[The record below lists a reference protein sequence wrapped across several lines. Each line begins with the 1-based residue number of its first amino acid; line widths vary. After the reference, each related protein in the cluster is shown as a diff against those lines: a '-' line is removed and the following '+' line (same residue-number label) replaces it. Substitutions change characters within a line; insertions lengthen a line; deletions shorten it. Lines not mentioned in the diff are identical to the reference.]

1 LSRALNIQ
9 GARAVSVVALDSGAM
24 VWSRSTRDHA
34 GNDDVLG
41 AGLAD
46 MVAAAARVVGHTEL
60 GSGLDDLVMS
70 SLSWFHVMRLT
81 GDQQVVHLLL
91 DRSTAN
97 LSLARRELKTLVVAP
112 LPQREVAQV
121 SKPPDVPTNGAAN
134 ESVPRHLTQE
144 PMRLQ
149 GGMNIPEWLS
159 QLADEPFDAD
169 TPTLERVLAGLRG
182 FN

>member
-1 LSRALNIQ
+1 MSRALNIQ

-24 VWSRSTRDHA
+24 VWSRSTRDHLDDA
-34 GNDDVLG
+34 GNDDALG

-60 GSGLDDLVMS
+60 GSGLDDLVLS
-70 SLSWFHVMRLT
+70 SLSWFHVLRLT
-81 GDQQVVHLLL
+81 GDRLVVHLLL

-97 LSLARRELKTLVVAP
+97 LSLARRELKTLVVPP
-112 LPQREVAQV
+112 LPQREADTAPV
-121 SKPPDVPTNGAAN
+121 VPTNGAG
-134 ESVPRHLTQE
+134 PKHLIHE

-149 GGMNIPEWLS
+149 GEMDIPDWLS
-159 QLADEPFDAD
+159 RLAEQPFDAD
-169 TPTLERVLAGLRG
+169 TPTLERVLAGLRE